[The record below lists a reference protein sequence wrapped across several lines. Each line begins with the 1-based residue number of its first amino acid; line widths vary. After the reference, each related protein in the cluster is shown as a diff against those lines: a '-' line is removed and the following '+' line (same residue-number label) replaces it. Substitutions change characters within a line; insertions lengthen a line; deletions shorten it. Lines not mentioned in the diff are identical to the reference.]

1 MNDSVIDLEEI
12 LEIKTQT
19 KEQEIINKT
28 TLKNLKSKFVFS
40 DKTFEILDLGFNT
53 GNNVFL
59 WGPGE

>member
-53 GNNVFL
+53 DNNVFL